1 MEVQQSPLYATYIQL
16 LGWRVVQLN
25 RTNVFIKYFP
35 FVGGF
40 AKIHRPQK
48 LPTLKAINDFCIA
61 HKIKKLAIE
70 PDITVSQDEFS
81 RWYKKIPPSITL
93 NTSAFLP
100 TKTLHIPLTVSESSL
115 FASLTEAK
123 RRAVR
128 RATALGVSVEESTDI
143 QKLIQIKNASAGLF
157 GFITTSGLRELWKC
171 FSPKNATILLA
182 YDGSRPH
189 KPIGGV
195 LLLFWNTT
203 AYYWIAGATRQGKK
217 HFAPTLLAW
226 EAIKLSKRK
235 NARIFDFVGA
245 WDERMPTQNTE
256 WKGFTKFKEGFG
268 GKTIYYP
275 VTTN

>member
-1 MEVQQSPLYATYIQL
+1 MEIQQSPQYARYIQL
-16 LGWRVVQLN
+16 LGWRVAKLGA
-25 RTNVFIKYFP
+25 TNVFMKHFP
-35 FVGGF
+35 FVGRF

-48 LPTLKAINDFCIA
+48 LPTLKAINDFYIV

-100 TKTLHIPLTVSESSL
+100 TKTLHIPLTASESSL

-128 RATALGVSVEESTDI
+128 RAIALGVTVEESTDI
-143 QKLIQIKNASAGLF
+143 QTFIRIKNASAGLF
-157 GFITTSGLRELWKC
+157 GFITTSGLRELWTC
-171 FSPKNATILLA
+171 FFPKNATILLA
-182 YDGSRPH
+182 YDESRPH

-195 LLLFWNTT
+195 LLLFWKTT
-203 AYYWIAGATRQGKK
+203 AYYWIAGATKQGKK

-226 EAIKLSKRK
+226 EAIKLSRRK
-235 NARIFDFVGA
+235 GATIFDFVGV

-268 GKTIYYP
+268 GTHLYYP
-275 VTTN
+275 INY